1 MVILYLSQQANTCSK
16 SAMETLGITE
26 DNPDENILKKQ
37 PPMVFYKK
45 IVLKYFARFIAKHL
59 CQNLFFNKV
68 ALGL

>member
-1 MVILYLSQQANTCSK
+1 
-16 SAMETLGITE
+16 METLEITE

-45 IVLKYFARFIAKHL
+45 FVLKYFAKFIAKHL
-59 CQNLFFNKV
+59 CQSLFFNEV